1 MKPKCWKSKIISII
15 TIASFSIISN
25 KLIIENIPPVSAI
38 VEQTAIASA
47 QLNLSNDDNLISCIK
62 IEDNKPSPL
71 SVNNSNEIN
80 KQPDVQPANN
90 SNKQSKT
97 DSNEAPTVTFSE
109 EELNKFPDNNGP
121 IIRKHYEAGST
132 EQYVNIGNS
141 AYVRNMTKLPNQVI
155 IDANNSKPAFTLT
168 KGSEPQVLIYHTHT
182 TESYELKEKDYYAAN
197 FPIRSR
203 NTNMSVVRVGDEI
216 TNCLQQAGIG
226 VIHDTTIH
234 DDPAYKGSYDR
245 SHQTMKK
252 ILEKYPSIKVA
263 LDIHRDAIANDKGER
278 YAPIANINGRNASQI
293 MIISGC
299 DNGTMNY
306 PNYTQNLAFACLLQR
321 QLEKDYP
328 SLTRPASFKYKY
340 YNQSLTPGTLLVE
353 FGGHANSINEAI
365 YAGWLFGKSLA
376 NALATIQN

>member
-1 MKPKCWKSKIISII
+1 MKPKYWKSKIISLI
-15 TIASFSIISN
+15 TITSFSIISN
-25 KLIIENIPPVSAI
+25 KLIIENIPSVGAI

-47 QLNLSNDDNLISCIK
+47 QLNLPNDNNFMTYVATDSQESNS
-62 IEDNKPSPL
+62 L
-71 SVNNSNEIN
+71 STDTTTEINNQPEVQQVNNSNE
-80 KQPDVQPANN
+80 QPKTNNDEPPIAN
-90 SNKQSKT
+90 
-97 DSNEAPTVTFSE
+97 FSE
-109 EELNKFPDNNGP
+109 EELNQFPDNNGP

-141 AYVRNMTKLPNQVI
+141 AFVRNMTKLPNQVI

-182 TESYELKEKDYYAAN
+182 TESYELQEKDYYAAN

-203 NTNMSVVRVGDEI
+203 NTNTSVVRVGDEI
-216 TNCLQQAGIG
+216 TKCLEQAGIG
-226 VIHDTTIH
+226 VIHDTTVH

-245 SHQTMKK
+245 SHQT
-252 ILEKYPSIKVA
+252 IRQALEKYPSIKVA

-321 QLEKDYP
+321 QLETDYP

-353 FGGHANSINEAI
+353 FGGHANSVNEAI

>member
-1 MKPKCWKSKIISII
+1 MKPKCWKSKIISLI
-15 TIASFSIISN
+15 TITSFSIISN
-25 KLIIENIPPVSAI
+25 KLIIENIPSVGAI

-47 QLNLSNDDNLISCIK
+47 QLNLPNYSNFIPYITTDNQES
-62 IEDNKPSPL
+62 NSL
-71 SVNNSNEIN
+71 SVNNSPDIN
-80 KQPDVQPANN
+80 KQSEVQTVNN
-90 SNKQSKT
+90 SNEQPKT
-97 DSNEAPTVTFSE
+97 NTDEPPIATFSE
-109 EELNKFPDNNGP
+109 EELNQFPDNNGP

-141 AYVRNMTKLPNQVI
+141 AFVRNMTKLPNQVI

-197 FPIRSR
+197 SPIRSK

-216 TNCLQQAGIG
+216 TKCLEQAGIG

-234 DDPAYKGSYDR
+234 DDPAYKGAYDR
-245 SHQTMKK
+245 SRQTMRKA
-252 ILEKYPSIKVA
+252 LEKYPSIKVA
-263 LDIHRDAIANDKGER
+263 LDVHRDAIANDKGER

-321 QLEKDYP
+321 QLETDYP

-353 FGGHANSINEAI
+353 FGGHANSVNEAI
-365 YAGWLFGKSLA
+365 YAGWLFGKSLV

>member
-1 MKPKCWKSKIISII
+1 MKPKYWKSKIISLI
-15 TIASFSIISN
+15 TVTSFSIISN
-25 KLIIENIPPVSAI
+25 KIIIENIPSVGAI

-47 QLNLSNDDNLISCIK
+47 QLNLPNNSNFIPYITTDTQESNSLSTNNSPEI
-62 IEDNKPSPL
+62 NKKSEIQTA
-71 SVNNSNEIN
+71 NNSNE
-80 KQPDVQPANN
+80 QPRTN
-90 SNKQSKT
+90 T
-97 DSNEAPTVTFSE
+97 DEPPIAIFSE
-109 EELNKFPDNNGP
+109 EELNQFPDNNGP

-141 AYVRNMTKLPNQVI
+141 AFVRNMTKLPNQVI

-197 FPIRSR
+197 SPIRSK
-203 NTNMSVVRVGDEI
+203 NTNTSVVRVGDEI
-216 TNCLQQAGIG
+216 TKCLEQAGIG

-234 DDPAYKGSYDR
+234 DDPAYKGAYDR
-245 SHQTMKK
+245 SQQTMRKA
-252 ILEKYPSIKVA
+252 LEKYPSIKVA
-263 LDIHRDAIANDKGER
+263 LDVHRDAIANDKGER

-321 QLEKDYP
+321 QLETDYP

-353 FGGHANSINEAI
+353 FGGHANSVNEAI
-365 YAGWLFGKSLA
+365 YAGWLFGKSLV